1 MIRNEVKV
9 TLKYKTKHVSS
20 KSSDLLT
27 ERLDEAFADVQARGG
42 VPDLSSLTITYT
54 PHRIEGEQGYID
66 AYFVYR
72 LED

>member
-1 MIRNEVKV
+1 MK
-9 TLKYKTKHVSS
+9 LKTKHVSS

-27 ERLDEAFADVQARGG
+27 ERLDEAFEDVQNRGG
-42 VPDLSSLTITYT
+42 VPDLSSLMITYT
-54 PHRIEGEQGYID
+54 PNRLEGEQGYID

>member
-1 MIRNEVKV
+1 MK
-9 TLKYKTKHVSS
+9 LKTKHVSS

-27 ERLDEAFADVQARGG
+27 ERLDEAFEDVQNRGG

-54 PHRIEGEQGYID
+54 PNRLEGEQGYID
-66 AYFVYR
+66 AYFVYI

>member
-1 MIRNEVKV
+1 MK
-9 TLKYKTKHVSS
+9 LKTKHVSS

-27 ERLDEAFADVQARGG
+27 ERLDEAFEDVLNRGG

-54 PHRIEGEQGYID
+54 PNRLEGEQGYID

>member
-1 MIRNEVKV
+1 MK
-9 TLKYKTKHVSS
+9 LKTKHVSS

-27 ERLDEAFADVQARGG
+27 ERLDEAFEDVQNRGG
-42 VPDLSSLTITYT
+42 VPDLSSLMITYT
-54 PHRIEGEQGYID
+54 PNRFEGEQGYID

>member
-1 MIRNEVKV
+1 MAF
-9 TLKYKTKHVSS
+9 KYKTKHVSA

-27 ERLDEAFADVQARGG
+27 ERLDEAFADVQDRGG

>member
-1 MIRNEVKV
+1 M

-27 ERLDEAFADVQARGG
+27 ERLDEAFADVQDRGG
-42 VPDLSSLTITYT
+42 IPDLSSLAITYT
-54 PHRIEGEQGYID
+54 PHRIEGEQGYIN
-66 AYFVYR
+66 AYFVYT

>member
-1 MIRNEVKV
+1 MK
-9 TLKYKTKHVSS
+9 LKTKHVSS

-27 ERLDEAFADVQARGG
+27 ERLEEAFEDVQNRGG

-54 PHRIEGEQGYID
+54 PNRLEGEQGYID

>member
-20 KSSDLLT
+20 KSSDRLT
-27 ERLDEAFADVQARGG
+27 DRIDEALQDIQDRGG
-42 VPDLSSLTITYT
+42 IPDLSSLSVVYT
-54 PHRIEGEQGYID
+54 PNRYEGEQGYIN
-66 AYFVYR
+66 AYIVYR

>member
-1 MIRNEVKV
+1 MK
-9 TLKYKTKHVSS
+9 LKTKHVSS
-20 KSSDLLT
+20 KSSDLLI
-27 ERLDEAFADVQARGG
+27 ERLDEAFEDVQNRGG

-54 PHRIEGEQGYID
+54 PNRLEGEQGYID